1 MCDHAHHSTL
11 ISWKKRR
18 HRKNIFTSYTKEK
31 KLPSSW
37 GYTSC
42 TIYISI
48 SIFLHQSS
56 NYVHLEVLSI
66 DKPRGSMALWY
77 TNLKRNL
84 SEKWKKIK
92 TTQTR
97 KKYIKLTCS
106 NIPRGSMPCSIESWK
121 EMYQIKNRKNKHKT
135 NEKWEKD
142 VKLTCSNKF
151 RTTVLSTTFFFLKKV
166 YSQPWLLY

>member
-1 MCDHAHHSTL
+1 MHITQHS
-11 ISWKKRR
+11 SPEKKRR
-18 HRKNIFTSYTKEK
+18 HRKKHLYIVHQRKK

-84 SEKWKKIK
+84 SEKWKKIN
-92 TTQTR
+92 TTQT
-97 KKYIKLTCS
+97 
-106 NIPRGSMPCSIESWK
+106 W
-121 EMYQIKNRKNKHKT
+121 
-135 NEKWEKD
+135 
-142 VKLTCSNKF
+142 
-151 RTTVLSTTFFFLKKV
+151 
-166 YSQPWLLY
+166 

>member
-1 MCDHAHHSTL
+1 MHITQHS
-11 ISWKKRR
+11 SP
-18 HRKNIFTSYTKEK
+18 EK
-31 KLPSSW
+31 KE
-37 GYTSC
+37 GTEKTSLHR
-42 TIYISI
+42 TPKKKNFHQVEATPHAQYI

-106 NIPRGSMPCSIESWK
+106 NIPRGSMPCSIES
-121 EMYQIKNRKNKHKT
+121 
-135 NEKWEKD
+135 
-142 VKLTCSNKF
+142 
-151 RTTVLSTTFFFLKKV
+151 
-166 YSQPWLLY
+166 